1 MLMHTTDDRDLPMTH
16 VTAGMRVVDQS
27 GDDVGIVKLVRM
39 GDPQAVTTEGQGGG
53 GGLAE
58 TLAGVIGG
66 TEPDVPAQFAAQL
79 LRSGYLKIDCSGVFA
94 GDAYVPADEVA
105 TVTNNIVRLSS
116 DSESLIKES

>member
-1 MLMHTTDDRDLPMTH
+1 MHTTDDRDRPMAQIR
-16 VTAGMRVVDQS
+16 AGMRVVDQS
-27 GDDVGIVKLVRM
+27 GDDVGTVKLVRM

-79 LRSGYLKIDCSGVFA
+79 LRSGYLKIDCSGVLA

-105 TVTNNIVRLSS
+105 TVRDDIVHLSS
-116 DSESLIKES
+116 DSDSLIQES